1 MHNLNMDNKM
11 VYTKETVNELANEVF
26 GDKNKSEIWL
36 NTPIK
41 SLNYKT
47 PRSRLECEE
56 GIEEVIAILRKLE
69 SGEFT

>member
-1 MHNLNMDNKM
+1 MMA
-11 VYTKETVNELANEVF
+11 YTKETLNELAKKVF

-41 SLNYKT
+41 ALHDQT
-47 PRSRLECEE
+47 PRSRLECEQ
-56 GIEEVIAILRKLE
+56 GIEEVIAILQKIE

>member
-1 MHNLNMDNKM
+1 MT
-11 VYTKETVNELANEVF
+11 YSKESLKKLATDIF

-41 SLNYKT
+41 ALNDKT
-47 PRSRLECEE
+47 PRSRLEYEE
-56 GIEEVIAILRKLE
+56 GIKEVIAILRKIE